1 MGNQLTGYRKNSYGV
16 AGMCVTNN
24 PNTRKNTK
32 VSFTSCG
39 ALRPTISKAFSSWSV
54 ALPCAAFSSTV
65 SKQRVFNSVK
75 DEFYK
80 YNEMVHGRLYVIRE
94 MKLF

>member
-1 MGNQLTGYRKNSYGV
+1 MQDQLTGYRKNSYGV

-32 VSFTSCG
+32 VSDEM
-39 ALRPTISKAFSSWSV
+39 
-54 ALPCAAFSSTV
+54 
-65 SKQRVFNSVK
+65 KQRVFNSVK
-75 DEFYK
+75 DVFYK